1 LGLISGLLMTLIV
14 SVMAATVLLIWIIG
28 LLALGMAH

>member
-1 LGLISGLLMTLIV
+1 VSGLLMTLVV
-14 SVMAATVLLIWIIG
+14 SVMAAAVLLIWIIG